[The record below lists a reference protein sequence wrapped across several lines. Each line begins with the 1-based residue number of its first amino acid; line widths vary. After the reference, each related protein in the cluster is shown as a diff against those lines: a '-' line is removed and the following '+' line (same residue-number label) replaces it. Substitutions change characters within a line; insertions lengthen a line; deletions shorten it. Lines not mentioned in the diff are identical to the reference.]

1 MRIGADG
8 ASQPQRRGVGA
19 PLGITEL
26 AARGLAAIA
35 VRPRS
40 EALAPRAHRGPR
52 WASLL
57 LDGALAFCLVLMLYL
72 LRTLDD
78 MAANQQKG
86 PRTPP
91 NQGFAGIGAHRI
103 QHVLARRA

>member
-52 WASLL
+52 W
-57 LDGALAFCLVLMLYL
+57 V
-72 LRTLDD
+72 
-78 MAANQQKG
+78 AA
-86 PRTPP
+86 
-91 NQGFAGIGAHRI
+91 
-103 QHVLARRA
+103 ARRRAGLLFGADALLTPEAGRDGGSRKAADQTEIRCVI